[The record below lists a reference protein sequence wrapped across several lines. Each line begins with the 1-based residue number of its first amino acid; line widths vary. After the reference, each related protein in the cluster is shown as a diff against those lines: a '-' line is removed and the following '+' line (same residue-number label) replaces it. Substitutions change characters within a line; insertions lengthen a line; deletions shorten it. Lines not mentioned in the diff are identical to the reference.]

1 MQKDFREDQFM
12 LRTNELYEEQWF
24 YTEVAASE
32 IVRKEFETT
41 YGIDEWSFLPNLKDF
56 DIIKQLPQDIMHNL
70 PEGAVQF
77 YCYINC
83 KTKRLP
89 WQN

>member
-1 MQKDFREDQFM
+1 M
-12 LRTNELYEEQWF
+12 
-24 YTEVAASE
+24 
-32 IVRKEFETT
+32 RKEFETT
-41 YGIDEWSFLPNLKDF
+41 YGIDERSFLPNLKDF

-70 PEGAVQF
+70 PEGTVQF

-89 WQN
+89 